1 METNKI
7 KGISLIVL
15 LITIIIMIIL
25 ASAIILSITNNDL
38 INKTSDSVRLNNEST
53 IHEALNYSKITTE
66 ENCIRSTPFA
76 SPFSGNLK
84 TYIESKIG
92 TNLSPLDFFYKI
104 ETDKLNIKTDPKKSY
119 IFSKKLNTV
128 IEIEKNELEDIKKV
142 IAVWFWC
149 NSTIPEE
156 IKYVDNPLETKRVLD
171 KLKELNV
178 NIIYI
183 PIDIDKTDR
192 YTNFI
197 KEAYKRDM
205 YVYALYGDP
214 QFVFEEIRPSSV
226 NSIIDAIT
234 EYNENA
240 SYDSKIRGIH
250 YDVEPY
256 ANSQWVDGQG
266 DAAKSNICRT
276 SYLDFITEVYNY
288 SKGKNITIGYDIPV
302 WWDRYTAIHDGV
314 EKNIAEEVIK
324 LADEITFMDYTT
336 NANNIFLSL
345 DNKGKY
351 TFGDGTT
358 ITLTE
363 SVLERLEKYKKDY
376 IVGVDLSV
384 FEAEAEAKINRPDLV
399 PTYIAEDYEYT
410 YPYITSMLKDVEKK
424 LNIFN
429 KDNGLNSDF
438 GFAYHHIYPLLEL
451 TGY

>member
-1 METNKI
+1 MKKI
-7 KGISLIVL
+7 KRKGISLIVL
-15 LITIIIMIIL
+15 IITIIVMIVL
-25 ASAIILSITNNDL
+25 ASAIILSIIDGSL
-38 INKTSDSVRLNNEST
+38 IEKASDSARIHNESVVQ
-53 IHEALNYSKITTE
+53 EALNYNMIITE
-66 ENCIRSTPFA
+66 EYCIRTTPF
-76 SPFSGNLK
+76 STPFSGNLK
-84 TYIESKIG
+84 TYIENKIG
-92 TNLSPLDFFYKI
+92 TNLSPLDFFYKV

-119 IFSKKLNTV
+119 IFSEKLNTV
-128 IEIEKNELEDIKKV
+128 IEIEKKELEEITKPMA
-142 IAVWFWC
+142 IWFWC
-149 NSTIPEE
+149 NSNIAEE
-156 IKYVDNPLETKRVLD
+156 IKYVDNPVDTKKVLD
-171 KLKELNV
+171 KLKELNI

-183 PIDIDKTDR
+183 PIDVDKTDR

-226 NSIIDAIT
+226 NSIIDAVT
-234 EYNENA
+234 EYNDRA

-256 ANSQWVDGQG
+256 TNSQWVDGQSN
-266 DAAKSNICRT
+266 AAKNNICRT
-276 SYLDFITEVYNY
+276 SYLDFITEVHNY
-288 SKGKNITIGYDIPV
+288 AKGKNITIGYDIPV
-302 WWDRYTAIHDGV
+302 WLDRYTAIHDGV
-314 EKNIAEEVIK
+314 EKNIGEEVIK

-345 DNKGKY
+345 DNRGTY

-363 SVLERLEKYKKDY
+363 SMLEKLERYKKDY
-376 IVGVDLSV
+376 IVGVDLHT
-384 FEAEAEAKINRPDLV
+384 FQAEAQAKIDRPELV

-410 YPYITSMLKDVEKK
+410 YPYITKMLKDVEGK

-429 KDNGLNSDF
+429 KDNEINSDF

-451 TGY
+451 ADY